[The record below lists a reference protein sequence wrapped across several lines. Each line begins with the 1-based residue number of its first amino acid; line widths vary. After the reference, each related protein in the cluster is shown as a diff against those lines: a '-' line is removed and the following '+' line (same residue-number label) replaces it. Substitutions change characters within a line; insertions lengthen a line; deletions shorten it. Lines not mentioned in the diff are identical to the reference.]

1 MDWETCLLKSR
12 VGPVHAK
19 LGAEHSTV
27 EVRELRLLQ
36 SETFLCPLAWQHVFW
51 RQRKILFEE
60 VPPFVGNQCPT
71 LLYMQERLLS
81 DSLLKTMLEPRR
93 RIHTLPIRNL
103 HKHALS
109 GTLKV
114 GGFCFY

>member
-1 MDWETCLLKSR
+1 MKSR
-12 VGPVHAK
+12 AGPFQAK
-19 LGAEHSTV
+19 LDGKHSMV

-36 SETFLCPLAWQHVFW
+36 SELSLSVQHGSPFSGAKERVCPKRCL
-51 RQRKILFEE
+51 LSCE
-60 VPPFVGNQCPT
+60 QCPT

-114 GGFCFY
+114 GGCSY